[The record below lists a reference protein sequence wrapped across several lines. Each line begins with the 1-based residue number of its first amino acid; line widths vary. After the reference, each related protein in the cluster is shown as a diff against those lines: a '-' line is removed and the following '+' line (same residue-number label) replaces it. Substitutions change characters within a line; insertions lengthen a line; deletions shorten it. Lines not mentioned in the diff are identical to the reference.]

1 MKLSDRE
8 WKEFKVE
15 DIFDVFN
22 STPYHKKSL
31 KVDINNN
38 NSIPYI
44 TRTNKN
50 NGLENVVLKE
60 NHFKSNPKNIIIF
73 GAENATF
80 FYQPFEHI
88 TGNKMYGIRNENL
101 NIYIGLFIQQVL
113 NSSIKNCGFSYG
125 QGLTG
130 TREKRRSVMLPILSN
145 NNEEPDWQFMEN
157 YIKTKYNEKK
167 EKYKKYKEKTLKEL
181 KYKEIEDLNKK
192 NWKEFFITDIFKE
205 IQRGKRLVKTNQIKG
220 EIPYVSSTSLNNG
233 IDNFISNQNKV
244 RSFCKCLT
252 IANSGS
258 VGYCFYHDYE
268 FIASD
273 HVTHL
278 KNNCLNK
285 YVYLFI
291 STLLSRLSEKYNF
304 NREINDI
311 RISREKILLPVN
323 NKNEPDYE
331 YMEQYIKNI
340 MIKKYKQYKNN

>member
-15 DIFDVFN
+15 DVFDVFN
-22 STPYHKKSL
+22 SIPYHKKSL
-31 KVDINNN
+31 KADINNN

-60 NHFKSNPKNIIIF
+60 NYFKSNPKNIIIF

-192 NWKEFFITDIFKE
+192 NWKEFFMEDLFK
-205 IQRGKRLVKTNQIKG
+205 IKSGVRLTKENMIEG
-220 EIPYVSSTSLNNG
+220 EMPFIGSVDSSNG
-233 IDNFISNQNKV
+233 ITNFVENINNSLDNNVLGVNY
-244 RSFCKCLT
+244 
-252 IANSGS
+252 NGS
-258 VGYCFYHDYE
+258 VCEVFYHPYKCI
-268 FIASD
+268 FSD
-273 HVTHL
+273 DVKHISL
-278 KNNCLNK
+278 KKIEGNK
-285 YVYLFI
+285 YIYLFFKTI
-291 STLLSRLSEKYNF
+291 IYKQKEKYTYGYKF
-304 NREINDI
+304 NENRMKRQII
-311 RISREKILLPVN
+311 MVPVDK
-323 NKNEPDYE
+323 KNEPDYE
-331 YMEQYIKNI
+331 YMEQYIKNL
-340 MIKKYKQYKNN
+340 MIKKYKQYKK